1 MKLNMSKKLSIAT
14 ASLILIICISLGLIT
29 VFITSLSLKSQ
40 AESSLKKTAKSASY
54 QVLSIIDK
62 KVKILTELSYRSE
75 TKSMEYSL
83 VKANFEA
90 DIQRLAFEDIA
101 LVNSNGEGK
110 FILSE
115 KSENFKANSEFLL
128 ALSGRATYSDV
139 FIDSEINKP
148 MMYLY
153 TPVEVD
159 GISRGLLVAK
169 INAEFLST
177 LTFTLGITKVG
188 DAFLINEKGTI
199 VGHPNRNFV
208 LESLNPI
215 EKSVNDKNYNTFSN
229 AVKLVLDR
237 KEGITEYSFDEVDFY
252 SAFVKIPVSPWYLVL
267 SASKSEILSS
277 LNELSLI
284 FIITSTIFIVLGSL
298 IAIILSRKFAK
309 PITIISD
316 EILRLSEYDLSRNQ
330 SVINTFTQSQDE
342 IGDISRAVIS
352 LQTNLTEL
360 IKRISN
366 TAQQVAASSQELT
379 ATTET
384 SAASAEEITKVI
396 NEIASGANSQ
406 ANETTRGSEEVE
418 ILGEIVEN
426 DSILMKKLNE
436 SLDDVN
442 NLKDEGF
449 VLLKDLSDKTEVTK
463 LSSEDI
469 ARVILETD
477 ESTNNIVN
485 ASSMIKSI
493 AEQTNLLALNA
504 AIEAARAGEAGR
516 GFAVVADEI
525 RKLAEQ
531 SNSFANKIDSII
543 TDLSQ
548 KTKNAVSDIKKVQE
562 VVTEQS
568 YSLDNT
574 NNKFEG
580 ISKSIENMQ
589 KVILDFNLSS
599 QEIVKKKNQITEII
613 NSLAS
618 ISVENASGTEKAA
631 NSVEDTSSA
640 IMQIAEASN
649 LLATLAE
656 ELQEQVL
663 RFKL

>member
-62 KVKILTELSYRSE
+62 KVKILTELSHRSE
-75 TKSMEYSL
+75 TKTMDYTL
-83 VKANFEA
+83 IKTNFEL
-90 DIQRLAFEDIA
+90 DVKRLAFEDIA
-101 LVNSNGEGK
+101 LVNRNGEGK

-115 KSENFKANSEFLL
+115 KTENFKENSEFFL
-128 ALSGRATYSDV
+128 ALSGRPTYSDV
-139 FIDSEINKP
+139 FIDTETKRP

-177 LTFTLGITKVG
+177 LTFTLGITKIG

-199 VGHPNRNFV
+199 VGHPNRSFV
-208 LESLNPI
+208 LENLNPI
-215 EKSVNDKNYNTFSN
+215 DKSTNDKSYNDFSN
-229 AVKLVLDR
+229 AVKLVLDK
-237 KEGITEYSFDEVDFY
+237 KEGITEYSFDGVDFY

-267 SASKSEILSS
+267 SASKSEVLSS
-277 LNELSLI
+277 LNKLSLI

-330 SVINTFTQSQDE
+330 SVINTFTKSQDE
-342 IGDISRAVIS
+342 IGDISKAVIS

-379 ATTET
+379 ATTEN

-406 ANETTRGSEEVE
+406 ANETTKGSEEVE

-449 VLLKDLSDKTEVTK
+449 VLLKDLSDKTQVTK

-469 ARVILETD
+469 AKVILETN

-543 TDLSQ
+543 KDLSQ

-580 ISKSIENMQ
+580 IAKSIENMQ

-649 LLATLAE
+649 LLANLAE

>member
-1 MKLNMSKKLSIAT
+1 MQIIKIRLAVAILNFFDIFS
-14 ASLILIICISLGLIT
+14 
-29 VFITSLSLKSQ
+29 FIENLLLLKSQ

-62 KVKILTELSYRSE
+62 KVKILTELSHRSE
-75 TKSMEYSL
+75 TKTMDYTL
-83 VKANFEA
+83 IKTNFEL
-90 DIQRLAFEDIA
+90 DVKRLAFEDIA
-101 LVNSNGEGK
+101 LVNRNGEGK

-115 KSENFKANSEFLL
+115 KTENFKENSEFFL
-128 ALSGRATYSDV
+128 ALSGRPTYSDV
-139 FIDSEINKP
+139 FIDTETKRP

-177 LTFTLGITKVG
+177 LTFTLGITKIG

-199 VGHPNRNFV
+199 VGHPNRSFV
-208 LESLNPI
+208 LENLNPI
-215 EKSVNDKNYNTFSN
+215 DKSTNDKSYNDFSN
-229 AVKLVLDR
+229 AVKLVLDK
-237 KEGITEYSFDEVDFY
+237 KEGITEYSFDGVDFY

-267 SASKSEILSS
+267 SASKSEVLSS
-277 LNELSLI
+277 LNKLSLI

-330 SVINTFTQSQDE
+330 SVINTFTKSQDE
-342 IGDISRAVIS
+342 IGDISKAVIS

-379 ATTET
+379 ATTEN

-406 ANETTRGSEEVE
+406 ANETTKGSEEVE

-449 VLLKDLSDKTEVTK
+449 VLLKDLSDKTQVTK

-469 ARVILETD
+469 AKVILETN

-543 TDLSQ
+543 KDLSQ

-580 ISKSIENMQ
+580 IAKSIENMQ

-649 LLATLAE
+649 LLANLAE